1 MSDFNERSAYPSPD
15 DFEVMR
21 PEYEDLEDGTFEG
34 SITIT
39 PFRVTGVSA
48 TKAGARRAALYEAEK
63 TYRNYHPSYRVRI
76 PYPDGFM
83 DQEGMKWKQIPQAQR
98 EQLGD
103 FRFTDPDGEEDFA
116 DVETM
121 LLWDVRPGVAQD

>member
-1 MSDFNERSAYPSPD
+1 
-15 DFEVMR
+15 
-21 PEYEDLEDGTFEG
+21 
-34 SITIT
+34 
-39 PFRVTGVSA
+39 
-48 TKAGARRAALYEAEK
+48 
-63 TYRNYHPSYRVRI
+63 
-76 PYPDGFM
+76 M